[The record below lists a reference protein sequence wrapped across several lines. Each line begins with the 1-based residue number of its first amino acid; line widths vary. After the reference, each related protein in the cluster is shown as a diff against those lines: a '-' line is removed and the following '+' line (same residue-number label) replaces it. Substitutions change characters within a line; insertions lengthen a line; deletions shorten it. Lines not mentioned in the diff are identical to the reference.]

1 MKRMF
6 FIVAAGLLCFSMAGC
21 GAKEKAESEVTAKV
35 EEKTED
41 VKEEVEEAEEEA
53 LAEAMTDGEE
63 AEEELVGDIA
73 EETAYAED
81 FSGGKED
88 VFVYG
93 DFTATLRALTPD
105 YVLDGDTPQVAI
117 LTLFQDTPFALYIGY
132 EKAYELEVGNTYTFE
147 LQMTEIEADPEELEY
162 PDPTYFL
169 RKYNIGIGNIRPAEE
184 DELGLNAVRISYRPA
199 D

>member
-1 MKRMF
+1 MKRIF
-6 FIVAAGLLCFSMAGC
+6 LIAAAGVLSLSMAGC
-21 GAKEKAESEVTAKV
+21 GAKEEAQPEITEKV
-35 EEKTED
+35 EE
-41 VKEEVEEAEEEA
+41 VKEEVKEEIEEAEEEA
-53 LAEAMTDGEE
+53 LAEAMTDGGEAGEE
-63 AEEELVGDIA
+63 FVGDIA
-73 EETAYAED
+73 EEAGLED
-81 FSGGKED
+81 NAAGGKED

-117 LTLFQDTPFALYIGY
+117 LTLFQDTPFTLYIGY

-147 LQMTEIEADPEELEY
+147 LQTTEIEADPDELEY

-169 RKYNIGIGNIRPAEE
+169 RKYNIGIENIRPAEE
-184 DELGLNAVRISYRPA
+184 EELGLNAVRISYRPA